1 MSAKRGGL
9 GTNLDSLIPTSLT
22 VGDTEVAQQNE
33 VPISSISPNP
43 RQPRTVFDEDAL
55 NELIASIKEIGILQ
69 PPVVRKVS
77 EGRYELIMGERR
89 LRAAKA
95 AGLTTIPVIIRQTP
109 DNELLR
115 EALIENI
122 HRSQLNP
129 LEEAAA
135 YAGLLTDFGCTHD
148 ELATKLGRSRP
159 LISNM
164 LRLLNLPPTVQR
176 KVAAGVI
183 SAGHAR
189 ALLGLS
195 DEKEIEKLANR
206 IVAEGLSVRATE
218 EIVAIAGPAKKSS
231 KKKAKVGISGA
242 TKSRL
247 KQHQREG
254 WETYKQLTLDT
265 GQQAYVIEQ
274 GVFEWLEETFGLT
287 PFLSKQSMPQGG
299 FTETVDASEI
309 DLPTIWAKVE
319 ELSKVQR

>member
-33 VPISSISPNP
+33 VPISSIFPNP

-69 PPVVRKVS
+69 PPVVRRVS

-159 LISNM
+159 LITNM

-218 EIVAIAGPAKKSS
+218 EIVAIAGPAKKGG
-231 KKKAKVGISGA
+231 KKKAKVGISGTA
-242 TKSRL
+242 LASAEL
-247 KQHQREG
+247 LSD
-254 WETYKQLTLDT
+254 YLDT
-265 GQQAYVIEQ
+265 RVSIEQ
-274 GVFEWLEETFGLT
+274 GKGKGKITIEFSGNEDL
-287 PFLSKQSMPQGG
+287 QRI
-299 FTETVDASEI
+299 VDLIEG
-309 DLPTIWAKVE
+309 
-319 ELSKVQR
+319 